1 MSMRLPTSQEA
12 LMAELGL
19 GGAEVDALHQGV
31 SEDVLAAALEAN
43 FAARFCLYRW
53 WPRAV
58 VCDGPDLF
66 WDLTDLP
73 LPSFNNVLRARLP
86 EAGVDAAIGQAT
98 ARCLRAGVPM
108 NWWVG
113 PATRRIDLP
122 SALEAHGFQRVKAGK
137 RWPWQ
142 PTCRRLTRRR
152 SGRRI
157 WWWSACSADSDLAA
171 WVDVLAASF
180 GFPTA
185 AREPFVEATMAALRT
200 RARAR

>member
-1 MSMRLPTSQEA
+1 
-12 LMAELGL
+12 MAGLGL
-19 GGAEVDALHQGV
+19 GGAEVDALSPGV

-43 FAARFCLYRW
+43 FAERFGLYRW

-86 EAGVDAAIGQAT
+86 EAGVEAAIGQAT

-113 PATRRIDLP
+113 PATRPIDLP
-122 SALEAHGFQRVKAGK
+122 AALEAHGFRRVKAE
-137 RWPWQ
+137 
-142 PTCRRLTRRR
+142 
-152 SGRRI
+152 
-157 WWWSACSADSDLAA
+157 LA
-171 WVDVLAASF
+171 
-180 GFPTA
+180 
-185 AREPFVEATMAALRT
+185 MAADLQALDEPPVRP
-200 RARAR
+200 AGLGGGAPVGG